1 MGQWSQ
7 WSRCSSSCVDLKN
20 GSYLFPQRFRTR
32 PVVKKGNVE
41 GLSCDQFQSKEVE
54 PCNMR
59 PCPVDGVWRE
69 WSDFGPC
76 SVTCGNGTRSII
88 YGPTVKVEINIKG
101 WQDVCGGK

>member
-76 SVTCGNGTRSII
+76 SVTCGNGTKSRTRYTYS
-88 YGPTVKVEINIKG
+88 V
-101 WQDVCGGK
+101 

>member
-1 MGQWSQ
+1 MGPWTSWSQ
-7 WSRCSSSCVDLKN
+7 CSESCVDLKN

-59 PCPVDGVWRE
+59 PCQIHGVWRE

-76 SVTCGNGTRSII
+76 SVTCGNGTKSRTRYFFNFLCYS
-88 YGPTVKVEINIKG
+88 TL
-101 WQDVCGGK
+101 

>member
-7 WSRCSSSCVDLKN
+7 WSRCSNSCVDLNN

-76 SVTCGNGTRSII
+76 SVTCGNGTKSRTRYTYS
-88 YGPTVKVEINIKG
+88 V
-101 WQDVCGGK
+101 